1 MTGDLPKHDSG
12 GRPPVPTAKGT
23 KAMAS
28 ETTDPRPLSPHL
40 QVWRWHAT
48 MLTSILHR
56 FTGIA
61 MYVGAA
67 ALTVWLVMLATGTN
81 GSVAFLFDGAMAWV
95 TRAGLILL
103 TACVAFHWLHGLR
116 YLFWD
121 AGKGFDPKASSRRSV
136 IIIIAALIVTAGL
149 WFLFLAGGIS

>member
-1 MTGDLPKHDSG
+1 
-12 GRPPVPTAKGT
+12 
-23 KAMAS
+23 MAP

-56 FTGIA
+56 VTGIGL
-61 MYVGAA
+61 YVGAV

-81 GSVAFLFDGAMAWV
+81 GSVGFLFEGVMAWV

-103 TACVAFHWLHGLR
+103 TAFAAFHWLHGLR

-136 IIIIAALIVTAGL
+136 AIIIAAVVLTAGL
-149 WFLFLAGGIS
+149 WFLFLTGGFA